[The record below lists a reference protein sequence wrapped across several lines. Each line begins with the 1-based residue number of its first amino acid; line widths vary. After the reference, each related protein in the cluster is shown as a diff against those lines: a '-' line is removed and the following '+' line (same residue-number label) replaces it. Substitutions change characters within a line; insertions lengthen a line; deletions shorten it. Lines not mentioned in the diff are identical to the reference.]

1 MPISLVPWIIMLV
14 QLLQSLVDEV
24 HALYRAIHP
33 DFAPRKN
40 LLKPPQTGRPPGRP
54 DVSGRISDPLMHR

>member
-1 MPISLVPWIIMLV
+1 MLV
-14 QLLQSLVDEV
+14 QLLQSLVDEL

-40 LLKPPQTGRPPGRP
+40 PLKAPQTGRPPGRP
-54 DVSGRISDPLMHR
+54 DVSGRV

>member
-1 MPISLVPWIIMLV
+1 VPIPLLRWIIMLV
-14 QLLQSLVDEV
+14 QLLQSLVDEL

-40 LLKPPQTGRPPGRP
+40 PLKAPQTGRPPGRP
-54 DVSGRISDPLMHR
+54 DVSGRV